1 MANKKDTLF
10 SSAEGKLYSYKKAKA
25 EIEKIGIDIEIIKN
39 DYRRCSGIEIKEKSS
54 RTYNTKSVV
63 EIEVEEKERKVFLK
77 EKEKRH
83 KELLVEKI
91 DNAMKILSEEEKKI
105 VQYKYFSNNRTS
117 WEYVGRMIGF
127 STSKCKQMRIEIIDK
142 IKGLL

>member
-25 EIEKIGIDIEIIKN
+25 EIEKICIDIEIIKN
-39 DYRRCSGIEIKEKSS
+39 DYRGCSGIEVREKSS
-54 RTYNTKSVV
+54 RIYNTKSIV
-63 EIEVEEKERKVFLK
+63 EIEVEEKERKMLLK

-127 STSKCKQMRIEIIDK
+127 STSKCKQMRIEIIEK
-142 IKGLL
+142 IKNLL

>member
-10 SSAEGKLYSYKKAKA
+10 SSTEGKLYSYKKAKA

-39 DYRRCSGIEIKEKSS
+39 DYRGCSGIEVKEKSS

-63 EIEVEEKERKVFLK
+63 EIEVEEKERKLLLK

-105 VQYKYFSNNRTS
+105 VQYKYFSSNKIS